1 MPNWC
6 SNSVTISGDKD
17 QIDKFEAFLN
27 EKNGKEW
34 FDFCEQKIGR
44 AELLKMHPEANAS
57 SLDEFFA

>member
-17 QIDKFEAFLN
+17 QIDKFESFLN

-34 FDFCEQKIGR
+34 FDFFLPCPKELTEVDSPNREEKIGR
-44 AELLKMHPEANAS
+44 AHV
-57 SLDEFFA
+57 